1 MFTAL
6 SERLTA
12 TLKRLT
18 GRGVLSEQDVTEAL
32 REIRRHLL
40 EADVSFEVTTGFV
53 ERVRERAV
61 GVIAVKSVSPGQQ
74 VAKLVHDEL
83 ARMLGASDEDL
94 ARKVGAQHAAPL
106 QFAPVGPTVIL
117 LVGLQG
123 SGKTTTAAKLARR
136 LKLEQKA
143 PGLVAADP
151 YRPAAGDQLRQL
163 VEQVGVQVFPREQGA
178 GSGTVLEV
186 VQQAVR
192 EAEKARCRTVIVD
205 TAGRLQIDAE
215 LMDELKALRAA
226 TSPRE
231 VLLVADGMTGQDA
244 VRIARGFHE
253 GVGLTGAILT
263 KLDGDA
269 RGGAALSIHG
279 VTGVPIKFIGTGENV
294 GAQHAAPLLEPF
306 DPVRMAGR
314 ILGQGDVVALVEKAA
329 ATIDAEAAER
339 LEKKARSKQG
349 MDLADFL
356 VALKQMQA
364 MGPIK
369 QVLGLLPG
377 VNARALKAVNA
388 DDKRLKHVEAIVLSM
403 TPDERTDP
411 SILTGSRRLRIAK
424 GAGRTVQEVNRL
436 LEQFQ
441 QMRKLLKR
449 TWARYGNSHSAAARG
464 TEGAEL
470 LPDRR
475 RGFALSP
482 RRAVRRDLGPLQPA
496 HQSRR
501 HPRGCGA
508 SARLARQGGP
518 PDRHGPLAAEEGG
531 SAGQTTRVVGRV
543 RKPHGQRGEVAV
555 FPLVENPGAV
565 FTPKARLLVVN
576 EERQVV
582 AGPLVVAR
590 RRAYHREWL
599 LSFVGVKS
607 RADVE
612 PWREHFVAVEET
624 DADD

>member
-6 SERLTA
+6 SERMTA

-74 VAKLVHDEL
+74 VAKLVHDEIAAL
-83 ARMLGASDEDL
+83 LGGTKRTLD
-94 ARKVGAQHAAPL
+94 
-106 QFAPVGPTVIL
+106 FAPVGPTVIL

-151 YRPAAGDQLRQL
+151 YRPAAGEQLRQL
-163 VEQVGVQVFPREQGA
+163 GELVGVPVFGKREALKDSLTVA
-178 GSGTVLEV
+178 GNV
-186 VQQAVR
+186 VELVRDALR

-244 VRIARGFHE
+244 VRIARGFQE

-279 VTGVPIKFIGTGENV
+279 ETGVPIKFIGIGENV
-294 GAQHAAPLLEPF
+294 GAQHAAPQLEPF
-306 DPVRMAGR
+306 DPVRIAGR

-329 ATIDAEAAER
+329 ATMDAETAQR
-339 LEKKARSKQG
+339 LERKARSKQG

-377 VNARALKAVNA
+377 VNARALRAVNA

-403 TPDERTDP
+403 TPGERADP
-411 SILTGSRRLRIAK
+411 SILTGSRRLRIAR

-449 TWARYGNSHSAAARG
+449 T
-464 TEGAEL
+464 
-470 LPDRR
+470 
-475 RGFALSP
+475 
-482 RRAVRRDLGPLQPA
+482 
-496 HQSRR
+496 
-501 HPRGCGA
+501 
-508 SARLARQGGP
+508 
-518 PDRHGPLAAEEGG
+518 
-531 SAGQTTRVVGRV
+531 
-543 RKPHGQRGEVAV
+543 
-555 FPLVENPGAV
+555 
-565 FTPKARLLVVN
+565 
-576 EERQVV
+576 
-582 AGPLVVAR
+582 
-590 RRAYHREWL
+590 
-599 LSFVGVKS
+599 
-607 RADVE
+607 
-612 PWREHFVAVEET
+612 
-624 DADD
+624 

>member
-32 REIRRHLL
+32 RDIRRHLL

-94 ARKVGAQHAAPL
+94 ARKVGAQHAALL

-151 YRPAAGDQLRQL
+151 YRPAAGAQLRQL
-163 VEQVGVQVFPREQGA
+163 GEQVGVPVFGRA
-178 GSGTVLEV
+178 SDGSSPTDVVGL

-226 TSPRE
+226 TTPRE

-244 VRIARGFHE
+244 VRIARGFQE

-279 VTGVPIKFIGTGENV
+279 VTGVPIKFIGVGEHV
-294 GAQHAAPLLEPF
+294 GAQHAAPQLEPF

-329 ATIDAEAAER
+329 ATMDAEAAQGLER
-339 LEKKARSKQG
+339 KARSKRG

-356 VALKQMQA
+356 IALKQMQA

-377 VNARALKAVNA
+377 VNAQALKAVNA

-403 TPDERTDP
+403 TPDERADP
-411 SILTGSRRLRIAK
+411 SILSGSRRLRIAK

-449 TWARYGNSHSAAARG
+449 T
-464 TEGAEL
+464 
-470 LPDRR
+470 
-475 RGFALSP
+475 
-482 RRAVRRDLGPLQPA
+482 
-496 HQSRR
+496 
-501 HPRGCGA
+501 
-508 SARLARQGGP
+508 
-518 PDRHGPLAAEEGG
+518 
-531 SAGQTTRVVGRV
+531 
-543 RKPHGQRGEVAV
+543 
-555 FPLVENPGAV
+555 
-565 FTPKARLLVVN
+565 
-576 EERQVV
+576 
-582 AGPLVVAR
+582 
-590 RRAYHREWL
+590 
-599 LSFVGVKS
+599 
-607 RADVE
+607 
-612 PWREHFVAVEET
+612 
-624 DADD
+624 

>member
-6 SERLTA
+6 SEQLA
-12 TLKRLT
+12 GVLKRIT

-40 EADVSFEVTTGFV
+40 EADVSFEVTQGFV

-61 GVIAVKSVSPGQQ
+61 GAIAVQTVSPGQQ
-74 VAKLVHDEL
+74 VVKLVHDEIAGL
-83 ARMLGASDEDL
+83 LGGTKQGLD
-94 ARKVGAQHAAPL
+94 
-106 QFAPVGPTVIL
+106 FAPVGPTVIL

-143 PGLVAADP
+143 PGLVAADLS
-151 YRPAAGDQLRQL
+151 RPAAREQLEQL
-163 VEQVGVQVFPREQGA
+163 GTQVGVPVLPRERGA
-178 GSGTVLEV
+178 GTVLEL

-205 TAGRLQIDAE
+205 TAGRLQLDAE
-215 LMDELKALRAA
+215 LMDELKAVRAA

-244 VRIARGFHE
+244 VRIARGFQE
-253 GVGLTGAILT
+253 GVGLTGVILT

-279 VTGVPIKFIGTGENV
+279 VTGVPIKYVGVGEKSD
-294 GAQHAAPLLEPF
+294 ALEPF

-314 ILGQGDVVALVEKAA
+314 ILGRGDVVALVEKAA
-329 ATIDAEAAER
+329 ATVDAAAAQR
-339 LEKKARSKQG
+339 LERKARSKQG

-364 MGPIK
+364 MGPLK

-377 VNARALKAVNA
+377 VNAQALKAVRA
-388 DDKRLKHVEAIVLSM
+388 DDKHLKHVEAIVLSM
-403 TPDERTDP
+403 TRGERADP

-424 GAGRTVQEVNRL
+424 GAGRPVQEVNRL

-449 TWARYGNSHSAAARG
+449 T
-464 TEGAEL
+464 
-470 LPDRR
+470 
-475 RGFALSP
+475 
-482 RRAVRRDLGPLQPA
+482 
-496 HQSRR
+496 
-501 HPRGCGA
+501 
-508 SARLARQGGP
+508 
-518 PDRHGPLAAEEGG
+518 
-531 SAGQTTRVVGRV
+531 
-543 RKPHGQRGEVAV
+543 
-555 FPLVENPGAV
+555 
-565 FTPKARLLVVN
+565 
-576 EERQVV
+576 
-582 AGPLVVAR
+582 
-590 RRAYHREWL
+590 
-599 LSFVGVKS
+599 
-607 RADVE
+607 
-612 PWREHFVAVEET
+612 
-624 DADD
+624 

>member
-12 TLKRLT
+12 ALKRLT

-53 ERVRERAV
+53 ERVRERAI
-61 GVIAVKSVSPGQQ
+61 GALAVKTVSPGQQ
-74 VAKLVHDEL
+74 VVKLVHDEIAAL
-83 ARMLGASDEDL
+83 LGGTKRGLDFAS
-94 ARKVGAQHAAPL
+94 
-106 QFAPVGPTVIL
+106 VGPTVIL

-136 LKLEQKA
+136 LKVEQKA
-143 PGLVAADP
+143 PGLVAADLS
-151 YRPAAGDQLRQL
+151 RPAAREQLEQL
-163 VEQVGVQVFPREQGA
+163 GVQVGVPVFPGERGA
-178 GSGTVLEV
+178 GSGTVLGL
-186 VQQAVR
+186 VQQALR

-205 TAGRLQIDAE
+205 TAGRLQIDAA

-231 VLLVADGMTGQDA
+231 VLLVVDGMTGQDA
-244 VRIARGFHE
+244 VRIARGFQE
-253 GVGLTGAILT
+253 GIGLTGAILT

-279 VTGVPIKFIGTGENV
+279 VTGVPIKYIGVGEDV
-294 GAQHAAPLLEPF
+294 GAQHAAPQLEPF

-314 ILGQGDVVALVEKAA
+314 ILGQGDIVALVEKAA
-329 ATIDAEAAER
+329 ATMDAEATQR
-339 LEKKARSKQG
+339 LERKARSKQG

-377 VNARALKAVNA
+377 VNAQALKAVNA
-388 DDKRLKHVEAIVLSM
+388 DDRRLKHVEAIVLSM
-403 TPDERTDP
+403 TPDERADP
-411 SILTGSRRLRIAK
+411 SVLTGSRRLRIAK

-449 TWARYGNSHSAAARG
+449 T
-464 TEGAEL
+464 
-470 LPDRR
+470 
-475 RGFALSP
+475 
-482 RRAVRRDLGPLQPA
+482 
-496 HQSRR
+496 
-501 HPRGCGA
+501 
-508 SARLARQGGP
+508 
-518 PDRHGPLAAEEGG
+518 
-531 SAGQTTRVVGRV
+531 
-543 RKPHGQRGEVAV
+543 
-555 FPLVENPGAV
+555 
-565 FTPKARLLVVN
+565 
-576 EERQVV
+576 
-582 AGPLVVAR
+582 
-590 RRAYHREWL
+590 
-599 LSFVGVKS
+599 
-607 RADVE
+607 
-612 PWREHFVAVEET
+612 
-624 DADD
+624 

>member
-61 GVIAVKSVSPGQQ
+61 GVTALKAVSPGQQ
-74 VAKLVHDEL
+74 VAKLVHDEIAAL
-83 ARMLGASDEDL
+83 LGGTKRTLD
-94 ARKVGAQHAAPL
+94 
-106 QFAPVGPTVIL
+106 FAPVGPTVIL

-143 PGLVAADP
+143 PGLVAADI
-151 YRPAAGDQLRQL
+151 YRPAAAEQLRQL
-163 VEQVGVQVFPREQGA
+163 GVQVGVPVFPGV
-178 GSGTVLEV
+178 GSPESSVSVLV
-186 VQQAVR
+186 RDALR

-205 TAGRLQIDAE
+205 TAGRLQVDAG
-215 LMDELKALRAA
+215 LMDELKALKELV
-226 TSPRE
+226 SPKD

-244 VRIARGFHE
+244 VKIARGFHD

-263 KLDGDA
+263 KMDGDA

-279 VTGVPIKFIGTGENV
+279 VTGVPVVYVGVGEKV
-294 GAQHAAPLLEPF
+294 EALEPF

-314 ILGQGDVVALVEKAA
+314 ILGQGDVVGLVEKAA
-329 ATIDAEAAER
+329 AAIDLKAVQK
-339 LEKKARSKQG
+339 LEQKARSKRG

-364 MGPIK
+364 MGPMK

-377 VNARALKAVNA
+377 VNAKALKQIPA

-403 TPDERTDP
+403 TPAERADP
-411 SILTGSRRLRIAK
+411 SILNGSRRMRIAK
-424 GAGRTVQEVNRL
+424 GSGTSVQEVNRL

-441 QMRKLLKR
+441 QMRKLIKR
-449 TWARYGNSHSAAARG
+449 M
-464 TEGAEL
+464 
-470 LPDRR
+470 
-475 RGFALSP
+475 
-482 RRAVRRDLGPLQPA
+482 
-496 HQSRR
+496 
-501 HPRGCGA
+501 
-508 SARLARQGGP
+508 
-518 PDRHGPLAAEEGG
+518 
-531 SAGQTTRVVGRV
+531 
-543 RKPHGQRGEVAV
+543 
-555 FPLVENPGAV
+555 
-565 FTPKARLLVVN
+565 
-576 EERQVV
+576 
-582 AGPLVVAR
+582 
-590 RRAYHREWL
+590 
-599 LSFVGVKS
+599 
-607 RADVE
+607 
-612 PWREHFVAVEET
+612 
-624 DADD
+624 

>member
-74 VAKLVHDEL
+74 VAKLVHDEIAAL
-83 ARMLGASDEDL
+83 LGGTKRTLD
-94 ARKVGAQHAAPL
+94 
-106 QFAPVGPTVIL
+106 FAPVGPTVIL

-143 PGLVAADP
+143 PGLVAADS
-151 YRPAAGDQLRQL
+151 YRPAAAEQLRQL
-163 VEQVGVQVFPREQGA
+163 GEQVGVPVFGQGSDRSVGVGA
-178 GSGTVLEV
+178 QHAAPLRSPTGVVGL

-192 EAEKARCRTVIVD
+192 EAEKARCRSVIVD

-215 LMDELKALRAA
+215 LMDELKALRSA

-231 VLLVADGMTGQDA
+231 VLLVVDGMTGQDA
-244 VRIARGFHE
+244 VRIARGFQE

-294 GAQHAAPLLEPF
+294 GAQHAAPQLEPF

-329 ATIDAEAAER
+329 AVMDAEAAQR
-339 LEKKARSKQG
+339 LEKKARSKRG

-369 QVLGLLPG
+369 HVLGLLPG
-377 VNARALKAVNA
+377 VNAQALKAVNA

-403 TPDERTDP
+403 TPDERADP
-411 SILTGSRRLRIAK
+411 SILTGSRRSRIAK
-424 GAGRTVQEVNRL
+424 GAGRTVPEVNRL

-449 TWARYGNSHSAAARG
+449 T
-464 TEGAEL
+464 
-470 LPDRR
+470 
-475 RGFALSP
+475 
-482 RRAVRRDLGPLQPA
+482 
-496 HQSRR
+496 
-501 HPRGCGA
+501 
-508 SARLARQGGP
+508 
-518 PDRHGPLAAEEGG
+518 
-531 SAGQTTRVVGRV
+531 
-543 RKPHGQRGEVAV
+543 
-555 FPLVENPGAV
+555 
-565 FTPKARLLVVN
+565 
-576 EERQVV
+576 
-582 AGPLVVAR
+582 
-590 RRAYHREWL
+590 
-599 LSFVGVKS
+599 
-607 RADVE
+607 
-612 PWREHFVAVEET
+612 
-624 DADD
+624 

>member
-12 TLKRLT
+12 ALKRLT

-40 EADVSFEVTTGFV
+40 EADVSFEVTQGFV
-53 ERVRERAV
+53 ERVRERAI
-61 GVIAVKSVSPGQQ
+61 GAIAVPAVSPGQQ
-74 VAKLVHDEL
+74 IVKLVHDEIAAL
-83 ARMLGASDEDL
+83 LGGTKRGLDFAS
-94 ARKVGAQHAAPL
+94 
-106 QFAPVGPTVIL
+106 VGPTVIL

-143 PGLVAADP
+143 PGLVAADLA
-151 YRPAAGDQLRQL
+151 RPAAREQLEQL
-163 VEQVGVQVFPREQGA
+163 GAQVGVPVFPGERGA
-178 GSGTVLEV
+178 GSGTVLEW
-186 VQQAVR
+186 VQRAVR

-215 LMDELKALRAA
+215 LMDELKTLRAA
-226 TSPRE
+226 TNPRE

-244 VRIARGFHE
+244 VRIARGFQE

-279 VTGVPIKFIGTGENV
+279 VTGVPIKYIGVGEKPD
-294 GAQHAAPLLEPF
+294 ALEPF
-306 DPVRMAGR
+306 NPAQVAGR

-329 ATIDAEAAER
+329 ATMDAEAAQR
-339 LEKKARSKQG
+339 LERKARSKQG

-377 VNARALKAVNA
+377 VNAQALKAVNA
-388 DDKRLKHVEAIVLSM
+388 DDRRLKHVEAIVLSM
-403 TPDERTDP
+403 TPDERADP

-424 GAGRTVQEVNRL
+424 GAGRTVTEVNRL

-449 TWARYGNSHSAAARG
+449 T
-464 TEGAEL
+464 
-470 LPDRR
+470 
-475 RGFALSP
+475 
-482 RRAVRRDLGPLQPA
+482 
-496 HQSRR
+496 
-501 HPRGCGA
+501 
-508 SARLARQGGP
+508 
-518 PDRHGPLAAEEGG
+518 
-531 SAGQTTRVVGRV
+531 
-543 RKPHGQRGEVAV
+543 
-555 FPLVENPGAV
+555 
-565 FTPKARLLVVN
+565 
-576 EERQVV
+576 
-582 AGPLVVAR
+582 
-590 RRAYHREWL
+590 
-599 LSFVGVKS
+599 
-607 RADVE
+607 
-612 PWREHFVAVEET
+612 
-624 DADD
+624 

>member
-151 YRPAAGDQLRQL
+151 YRPAAVEQLRQL
-163 VEQVGVQVFPREQGA
+163 GEQIGVQVFPREQGA

-205 TAGRLQIDAE
+205 TAGRLQIDAD

-244 VRIARGFHE
+244 VRIARGFQE

-279 VTGVPIKFIGTGENV
+279 VTGVPIKFIGVGEHV
-294 GAQHAAPLLEPF
+294 GAQHAAPQLEPF

-329 ATIDAEAAER
+329 ATMDAEAAQR
-339 LEKKARSKQG
+339 LERKARSKRG

-377 VNARALKAVNA
+377 VNAQALKAVTA
-388 DDKRLKHVEAIVLSM
+388 DDKRLRHVEAIVLSM
-403 TPDERTDP
+403 TPDERADP

-449 TWARYGNSHSAAARG
+449 T
-464 TEGAEL
+464 
-470 LPDRR
+470 
-475 RGFALSP
+475 
-482 RRAVRRDLGPLQPA
+482 
-496 HQSRR
+496 
-501 HPRGCGA
+501 
-508 SARLARQGGP
+508 
-518 PDRHGPLAAEEGG
+518 
-531 SAGQTTRVVGRV
+531 
-543 RKPHGQRGEVAV
+543 
-555 FPLVENPGAV
+555 
-565 FTPKARLLVVN
+565 
-576 EERQVV
+576 
-582 AGPLVVAR
+582 
-590 RRAYHREWL
+590 
-599 LSFVGVKS
+599 
-607 RADVE
+607 
-612 PWREHFVAVEET
+612 
-624 DADD
+624 